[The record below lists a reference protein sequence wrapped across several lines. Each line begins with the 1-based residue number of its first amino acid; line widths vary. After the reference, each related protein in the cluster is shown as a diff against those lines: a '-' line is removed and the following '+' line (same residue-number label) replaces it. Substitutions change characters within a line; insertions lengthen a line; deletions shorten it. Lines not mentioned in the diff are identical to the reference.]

1 MTEGG
6 ATRYH
11 LVDLHHQGRPES
23 VAACVLETADGL
35 LVVDPGPASTLPQ
48 LSAGLSRRGSSLA
61 DIRGLLL
68 THIHLDHAGG
78 AGTLAR
84 AHPRL
89 RVYVHEKGA
98 PHLIDPSRLLAS
110 ASRLYGD
117 RMDRLWGEVAAIP
130 AEQVVVLHGGEQLRL
145 GGRQL
150 EVLHTPGHAWHHV
163 SYLEGDGSL
172 AFVGDTAGLRT
183 PGLPW
188 VLPVTPPPDF
198 DLEAWIDSIDRLLAR
213 APSTLVLTHFGPS
226 EDPVRHLEQLREG
239 LLSWSAFARDS
250 LTQPGD
256 DSERLA
262 WFIARLEEWIADK
275 VEPERAAGFL
285 AGAGPEAC
293 WHGLVRYWTR
303 RGVTA
308 G

>member
-1 MTEGG
+1 MTDGG

-11 LVDLHHQGRPES
+11 LIDLHHQGRSES
-23 VAACVLETADGL
+23 VAACVIDTADGPL
-35 LVVDPGPASTLPQ
+35 IVDPGPALTLPH
-48 LSAGLSRRGSSLA
+48 LSTGLGRLGSSL
-61 DIRGLLL
+61 DEISGLLL

-84 AHPRL
+84 SLPGL

-110 ASRLYGD
+110 ATRLYGD
-117 RMDRLWGEVAAIP
+117 RMERLWGEVAAIP
-130 AEQVVVLHGGEQLRL
+130 AEQVVLLRGGEQLRL
-145 GGRQL
+145 GGRTI
-150 EVLHTPGHAWHHV
+150 EVLYTPGHAWHHV

-198 DLEAWIDSIDRLLAR
+198 DLEAWLDSIDRLLAR

-226 EDPVRHLEQLREG
+226 VDPVTHLEQLREG

-250 LTQPGD
+250 LSQPGT
-256 DSERLA
+256 EAARLA
-262 WFIARLEEWIADK
+262 WFVARLEEWIADK
-275 VEPERAAGFL
+275 VDAGRAAGFL

-293 WHGLVRYWTR
+293 WHGLARYWTR
-303 RGVTA
+303 RGVPTP
-308 G
+308 